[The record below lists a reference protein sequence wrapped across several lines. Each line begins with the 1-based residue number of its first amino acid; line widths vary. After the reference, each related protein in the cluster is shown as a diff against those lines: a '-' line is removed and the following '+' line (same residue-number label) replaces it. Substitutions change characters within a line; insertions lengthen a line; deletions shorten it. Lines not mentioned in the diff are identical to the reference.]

1 MLLEGQEL
9 DQVIGLIGVPRSGTT
24 VITSFLAVHSRIY
37 AVYEPWNAVRHDGI
51 RGRVRTINGF
61 MRRFAPALGGKTILL
76 IKETFTQPRYVEAL
90 GAVLKTVRPPL
101 ARRLVVTLRNPFH
114 VFLSQ
119 FEAQRKWWGHTDL
132 VLSAL
137 LFDDWAHKTLRRMR
151 FIARIARRF
160 GALFVSYER
169 FVEEPNVRR
178 ALMAELCLRY
188 EPAQDFYQRYLRTEN
203 VRGDERVR
211 EQPQPISDEPVK
223 RRTLEVAKIQPII
236 ASARR
241 YPKIVQL
248 TQLTSARS
256 ETGVRAAR
264 GFPEFLSALS

>member
-37 AVYEPWNAVRHDGI
+37 AVYEPWNVVRHDGI

-61 MRRFAPALGGKTILL
+61 MRRFAPALDGKNVLL
-76 IKETFTQPRYVEAL
+76 IKETFTQPCYVEAL
-90 GAVLKTVRPPL
+90 GAVLKTARPPL

-119 FEAQRKWWGHTDL
+119 FEARRKWWGHTDL
-132 VLSAL
+132 VLSPL
-137 LFDDWAHKTLRRMR
+137 QFDDWANKTLRRMR
-151 FIARIARRF
+151 FIVRMARRF
-160 GALFVSYER
+160 DALFVSYER
-169 FVEEPNVRR
+169 FVEDPNVRR
-178 ALMAELCLRY
+178 ALMAELRLSY

-223 RRTLEVAKIQPII
+223 RRTLEVGKIQPII
-236 ASARR
+236 ASAKR
-241 YPKIVQL
+241 YPEIVQL
-248 TQLTSARS
+248 AQLTLARS
-256 ETGVRAAR
+256 ETGIGPAR
-264 GFPEFLSALS
+264 GFPEFLRGLS